1 MDVMFPLL
9 AHDMLRKAVLLGAA
23 WAGLPADGG
32 APGPDGLPAWADGAG
47 GARAPGAES
56 RRWSC
61 CEVAQ
66 GVRPPG
72 AFLLETL
79 SSPESCWTPGRDW
92 WAHPRGL
99 WLWLAHR
106 RIAHRLTLSLKASL
120 SKSCHLFAAVCKE
133 IWRVIVKG
141 SNWYPSCGC

>member
-23 WAGLPADGG
+23 WAGLPADRG

-66 GVRPPG
+66 
-72 AFLLETL
+72 
-79 SSPESCWTPGRDW
+79 
-92 WAHPRGL
+92 
-99 WLWLAHR
+99 
-106 RIAHRLTLSLKASL
+106 
-120 SKSCHLFAAVCKE
+120 
-133 IWRVIVKG
+133 
-141 SNWYPSCGC
+141 